1 MESEGK
7 PGRAIVTIDGS
18 RRVAHVARSGDTWWV
33 HIDGRAHEVT
43 LHEQG
48 SSSSADE
55 GSLKAPMPGTVLQVL
70 AKVGQR
76 VREGQHLMTL
86 EAMKMEHKVVA
97 PKAGEITKGAQGSKI
112 LVIFGLIVFRHFHNC
127 LFPTYWAMFLG
138 PFCGLE
144 PLSFPS
150 RLSLDAPEP
159 LPVLDWCIQ
168 HTTYRL
174 SVEVHIHLPHISL
187 EGVNGTLGFTVTPL

>member
-1 MESEGK
+1 MEWSVSDGPGRYKPTLQDRDGSVSVASMTRDGDEVQQPEISIEREGK

-18 RRVAHVARSGDTWWV
+18 RRAAHVSRSGDTWWV

-76 VREGQHLMTL
+76 VREGQHLMRL
-86 EAMKMEHKVVA
+86 EAMMMEHMVVA
-97 PKAGEITKGAQGSKI
+97 PLAGEITKVNYSEGERVDMGSA
-112 LVIFGLIVFRHFHNC
+112 LV
-127 LFPTYWAMFLG
+127 
-138 PFCGLE
+138 E
-144 PLSFPS
+144 
-150 RLSLDAPEP
+150 
-159 LPVLDWCIQ
+159 
-168 HTTYRL
+168 
-174 SVEVHIHLPHISL
+174 ISD
-187 EGVNGTLGFTVTPL
+187 

>member
-1 MESEGK
+1 MEWSVSDGPGRYKPTLQDRDGSVSVASMTIDGNEVQLSELSVESEGK

-55 GSLKAPMPGTVLQVL
+55 GSLKAPMPGTVLQVM

-97 PKAGEITKGAQGSKI
+97 PKAGEITKVNFSDGDRVEMGSP
-112 LVIFGLIVFRHFHNC
+112 LVEIDN
-127 LFPTYWAMFLG
+127 
-138 PFCGLE
+138 
-144 PLSFPS
+144 
-150 RLSLDAPEP
+150 
-159 LPVLDWCIQ
+159 
-168 HTTYRL
+168 
-174 SVEVHIHLPHISL
+174 
-187 EGVNGTLGFTVTPL
+187 

>member
-1 MESEGK
+1 MEWSVSDGPGRYKPTLQDRDGSVSVSSMSMDGSEVQPPGASIESEGK

-18 RRVAHVARSGDTWWV
+18 RRVAHVARSDDTWWV

-48 SSSSADE
+48 SSTSADE

-97 PKAGEITKGAQGSKI
+97 PKAGEITKVNYAEGERVDMGST
-112 LVIFGLIVFRHFHNC
+112 LVDIG
-127 LFPTYWAMFLG
+127 
-138 PFCGLE
+138 
-144 PLSFPS
+144 
-150 RLSLDAPEP
+150 D
-159 LPVLDWCIQ
+159 
-168 HTTYRL
+168 
-174 SVEVHIHLPHISL
+174 
-187 EGVNGTLGFTVTPL
+187 

>member
-1 MESEGK
+1 MEWSVVSDGPGRYKPTLQNRDGTVSVASMTRDGTEVQLPEVSIEKEGK
-7 PGRAIVTIDGS
+7 PARAIVTIDGS
-18 RRVAHVARSGDTWWV
+18 RRIAHVARSGDTWWV

-97 PKAGEITKGAQGSKI
+97 PKAGEITKVNYSEGERVDMGSEI
-112 LVIFGLIVFRHFHNC
+112 
-127 LFPTYWAMFLG
+127 A
-138 PFCGLE
+138 E
-144 PLSFPS
+144 
-150 RLSLDAPEP
+150 
-159 LPVLDWCIQ
+159 
-168 HTTYRL
+168 
-174 SVEVHIHLPHISL
+174 ISD
-187 EGVNGTLGFTVTPL
+187 

>member
-1 MESEGK
+1 MVEWSVSDGPVRYKPTLQDRDGSVSVASMNRDGDEVQMPNLSIEKEGK

-18 RRVAHVARSGDTWWV
+18 KRIAHVARSGDTWWV

-97 PKAGEITKGAQGSKI
+97 PKAGEITKVNYSEGERVDMGSP
-112 LVIFGLIVFRHFHNC
+112 LV
-127 LFPTYWAMFLG
+127 
-138 PFCGLE
+138 E
-144 PLSFPS
+144 
-150 RLSLDAPEP
+150 
-159 LPVLDWCIQ
+159 
-168 HTTYRL
+168 
-174 SVEVHIHLPHISL
+174 ISD
-187 EGVNGTLGFTVTPL
+187 

>member
-1 MESEGK
+1 MEWSVSDGPGRYKPTLQARDGSISLTSMTIDGNEAQLPAVSVESEGK
-7 PGRAIVTIDGS
+7 PSRAIVTIDGS

-86 EAMKMEHKVVA
+86 EAMKMEHRIVA
-97 PKAGEITKGAQGSKI
+97 PKSGEVISVNFNQGDRVDMGAT
-112 LVIFGLIVFRHFHNC
+112 LVE
-127 LFPTYWAMFLG
+127 LG
-138 PFCGLE
+138 
-144 PLSFPS
+144 
-150 RLSLDAPEP
+150 D
-159 LPVLDWCIQ
+159 
-168 HTTYRL
+168 
-174 SVEVHIHLPHISL
+174 
-187 EGVNGTLGFTVTPL
+187 

>member
-1 MESEGK
+1 MEWSVSDGPGRYKPTLQERDGSVSATSMTIDGKDVEMPQVSVESEGK
-7 PGRAIVTIDGS
+7 PGRAIVTIEGS

-55 GSLKAPMPGTVLQVL
+55 GGLKAPMPGTVLEVL
-70 AKVGQR
+70 VKVGQR

-97 PKAGEITKGAQGSKI
+97 PKAGEITKVNYSEGERVDMGSEI
-112 LVIFGLIVFRHFHNC
+112 
-127 LFPTYWAMFLG
+127 A
-138 PFCGLE
+138 E
-144 PLSFPS
+144 
-150 RLSLDAPEP
+150 
-159 LPVLDWCIQ
+159 
-168 HTTYRL
+168 
-174 SVEVHIHLPHISL
+174 ISD
-187 EGVNGTLGFTVTPL
+187 

>member
-1 MESEGK
+1 MEWSVVSDGPGRYKPTLQNRDGTVSVASMTRDGTEVQLPEVSIEKEGK
-7 PGRAIVTIDGS
+7 PARAIVTIDGS
-18 RRVAHVARSGDTWWV
+18 RRIAHVARSGDTWWV

-97 PKAGEITKGAQGSKI
+97 PKAGEITKVNYSEGERVDMGSA
-112 LVIFGLIVFRHFHNC
+112 LVEIG
-127 LFPTYWAMFLG
+127 
-138 PFCGLE
+138 
-144 PLSFPS
+144 
-150 RLSLDAPEP
+150 D
-159 LPVLDWCIQ
+159 
-168 HTTYRL
+168 
-174 SVEVHIHLPHISL
+174 
-187 EGVNGTLGFTVTPL
+187 

>member
-1 MESEGK
+1 MEWSVSDGPGRYKPTLQDRDGSISVTSMTRDGDEVQPPEISIESEGK
-7 PGRAIVTIDGS
+7 PGRAIVTIEGT

-97 PKAGEITKGAQGSKI
+97 PKAGEMTKINYSEGERVDMGS
-112 LVIFGLIVFRHFHNC
+112 
-127 LFPTYWAMFLG
+127 
-138 PFCGLE
+138 
-144 PLSFPS
+144 PLAEIG
-150 RLSLDAPEP
+150 D
-159 LPVLDWCIQ
+159 
-168 HTTYRL
+168 
-174 SVEVHIHLPHISL
+174 
-187 EGVNGTLGFTVTPL
+187 

>member
-1 MESEGK
+1 MEWSVSDGPGRYKPTLQDRDGSISVTSMTRDGDEVQPPEISIESEGK
-7 PGRAIVTIDGS
+7 PGRAIVTIEGT

-97 PKAGEITKGAQGSKI
+97 PKAGEITKVNYSEGERVDMGSP
-112 LVIFGLIVFRHFHNC
+112 LVEIG
-127 LFPTYWAMFLG
+127 
-138 PFCGLE
+138 
-144 PLSFPS
+144 
-150 RLSLDAPEP
+150 D
-159 LPVLDWCIQ
+159 
-168 HTTYRL
+168 
-174 SVEVHIHLPHISL
+174 
-187 EGVNGTLGFTVTPL
+187 

>member
-1 MESEGK
+1 MEWSFDGSGRYKPNLQETDGTVSVASMTRDGDEVQPPEVSIESEGK

-33 HIDGRAHEVT
+33 QIDGRAHEVT

-48 SSSSADE
+48 TSSSADE

-97 PKAGEITKGAQGSKI
+97 PKAGEITKVNYSKGERVDMGSA
-112 LVIFGLIVFRHFHNC
+112 LVEIG
-127 LFPTYWAMFLG
+127 
-138 PFCGLE
+138 
-144 PLSFPS
+144 
-150 RLSLDAPEP
+150 D
-159 LPVLDWCIQ
+159 
-168 HTTYRL
+168 
-174 SVEVHIHLPHISL
+174 
-187 EGVNGTLGFTVTPL
+187 

>member
-1 MESEGK
+1 MEWSVSDGPGRYKPTLQDRDGSVSVSSMTIDGNEAKLPQISVESEGK

-43 LHEQG
+43 LHEKG

-55 GSLKAPMPGTVLQVL
+55 GSLKAPMPGTVLQVM

-97 PKAGEITKGAQGSKI
+97 PKAGEITKVNFSDGDRVEMGSP
-112 LVIFGLIVFRHFHNC
+112 LVEIDN
-127 LFPTYWAMFLG
+127 
-138 PFCGLE
+138 
-144 PLSFPS
+144 
-150 RLSLDAPEP
+150 
-159 LPVLDWCIQ
+159 
-168 HTTYRL
+168 
-174 SVEVHIHLPHISL
+174 
-187 EGVNGTLGFTVTPL
+187 

>member
-1 MESEGK
+1 MEWSVPDGHGRYKPTLQDREGSVSVASMTKDGDEVQPPEISIESEGK

-18 RRVAHVARSGDTWWV
+18 RRVAHVSRSGDTWWV

-70 AKVGQR
+70 VKVGQR

-97 PKAGEITKGAQGSKI
+97 PKAGEITKVNYSEGERVDMGSA
-112 LVIFGLIVFRHFHNC
+112 LVEIG
-127 LFPTYWAMFLG
+127 
-138 PFCGLE
+138 
-144 PLSFPS
+144 
-150 RLSLDAPEP
+150 D
-159 LPVLDWCIQ
+159 
-168 HTTYRL
+168 
-174 SVEVHIHLPHISL
+174 
-187 EGVNGTLGFTVTPL
+187 

>member
-1 MESEGK
+1 MEWSVSDGPGRYKPTLQDRDGSVSVASMSMDGSEVKLPEVSIVSEGK
-7 PGRAIVTIDGS
+7 PGRAIVTKDGS
-18 RRVAHVARSGDTWWV
+18 RRLVHVARSGDTWWV

-55 GSLKAPMPGTVLQVL
+55 GSLKAPMPGTVLQVP

-97 PKAGEITKGAQGSKI
+97 PKAGEITKVNYSEGERVDMGSS
-112 LVIFGLIVFRHFHNC
+112 LVEI
-127 LFPTYWAMFLG
+127 A
-138 PFCGLE
+138 
-144 PLSFPS
+144 
-150 RLSLDAPEP
+150 D
-159 LPVLDWCIQ
+159 
-168 HTTYRL
+168 
-174 SVEVHIHLPHISL
+174 
-187 EGVNGTLGFTVTPL
+187 

>member
-1 MESEGK
+1 MEWSVSDGPGRYKPALHDRDGSVSVTSITIDGSEAQLPEVSVESEGK
-7 PGRAIVTIDGS
+7 TGRAIVTIDGS
-18 RRVAHVARSGDTWWV
+18 RRVAYVARSGDTWWL

-48 SSSSADE
+48 SSSSTDE

-97 PKAGEITKGAQGSKI
+97 PKAGEITKVNYSEGERVDMGS
-112 LVIFGLIVFRHFHNC
+112 
-127 LFPTYWAMFLG
+127 
-138 PFCGLE
+138 
-144 PLSFPS
+144 PLAEIG
-150 RLSLDAPEP
+150 D
-159 LPVLDWCIQ
+159 
-168 HTTYRL
+168 
-174 SVEVHIHLPHISL
+174 
-187 EGVNGTLGFTVTPL
+187 

>member
-1 MESEGK
+1 MEWSVSDGPRRYKPTLQERDGSVSATSMTIDGKHVEMPQVSVESEGK
-7 PGRAIVTIDGS
+7 PGRAIVTIEGS

-48 SSSSADE
+48 SSSSTDE
-55 GSLKAPMPGTVLQVL
+55 GGLKAPMPGTVLQVL

-97 PKAGEITKGAQGSKI
+97 PKAGEITKVNYSEGERVDMGSA
-112 LVIFGLIVFRHFHNC
+112 LVEIG
-127 LFPTYWAMFLG
+127 
-138 PFCGLE
+138 
-144 PLSFPS
+144 
-150 RLSLDAPEP
+150 D
-159 LPVLDWCIQ
+159 
-168 HTTYRL
+168 
-174 SVEVHIHLPHISL
+174 
-187 EGVNGTLGFTVTPL
+187 